1 MVKSLHRMLQ
11 KISSAAVA
19 HDFPDLLSMDFIIA
33 VHAADAA
40 ENMPSFMGTGHGLLL
55 RIGKQRIA
63 LPAGLLVIHANA
75 VDADHVFQYA
85 DLTLRLQPPHS
96 LKRKRSS
103 FFSTISTENHLLYTA
118 RSYDRFLLPSNPS
131 LCCRVLRTF

>member
-11 KISSAAVA
+11 QIFSAAVS

-40 ENMPSFMGTGHGLLL
+40 ENTPSFMGTGHGLLL
-55 RIGKQRIA
+55 RIGKQRVA
-63 LPAGLLVIHANA
+63 LPAGLLVIHASA

-85 DLTLRLQPPHS
+85 DFTLRLQTLPSS
-96 LKRKRSS
+96 LEEPYSFSS
-103 FFSTISTENHLLYTA
+103 SISSENHLLCKA